1 MQMSPFEFVTV
12 FCSLIV
18 GLALSHILR
27 AVSDLYE
34 IRERVKLY
42 WVNSLW
48 VITVTM
54 WPIFT
59 WWGLW
64 KLSID
69 LDEWHYAQYWFLV
82 TNLASI
88 YFFTTLV
95 LPKATDE
102 GIIDLEEHY
111 YSVHKAFFLIV
122 AFSLF
127 SSAAVNYS
135 LFGEPLIGPMT
146 IMPSIVGC
154 AAVAAAFTESRPYHK
169 FIGVFMFLMFIAFQL
184 LDNTVIEFENVDNA
198 LLGFE
203 NS

>member
-1 MQMSPFEFVTV
+1 MSPFEFVTV

-34 IRERVKLY
+34 IRERVKMY
-42 WVNSLW
+42 WLNTLW

-64 KLSID
+64 KLSLNLQD
-69 LDEWHYAQYWFLV
+69 WHYVQYWFLV

-102 GIIDLEEHY
+102 GLIDLEDHY
-111 YSVHKAFFLIV
+111 YSVHKAFFSIV

-127 SSAAVNYS
+127 SSVAVNHS
-135 LFGEPLIGPMT
+135 LFGEEIISAMT
-146 IMPSIVGC
+146 IMPFIVGC
-154 AAVAAAFTESRPYHK
+154 AAIAAVFTDSRLYHK
-169 FIGVFMFLMFIAFQL
+169 IIGVFMFLMFIAFQL
-184 LDNTVIEFENVDNA
+184 LDNTIISF
-198 LLGFE
+198 
-203 NS
+203 SP